1 MRIIIMT
8 YLIVIILVS
17 LSALFSGLTLGFFSL
32 NKDDLERKAELG
44 DKQAKKVFKIRKNG
58 NLLLC
63 TLLIGNVAVN
73 STLSIF
79 LGSIVSGFAAGLMA
93 TVLIVIFGE
102 IIPQASFSRYALILG
117 AKFAWLVRIFLLILF
132 PVCWPLA
139 WILDKILGDE
149 IPTVYSKHELMKIVE
164 EHENL
169 KESEVDKDE
178 GKIVKGALSFSDKIV
193 QDIMTPRTAIFA
205 LSIDQKLDSAAI
217 KKIFKSGHSRIPV
230 YEKKLDNVVGL
241 LYVKDLIL
249 RGNRKQDLSKIVH
262 NNVIFTDSK
271 KPLDS
276 LFNAF
281 KKTKNHLFIVLDEHS
296 MVSGLVTIE
305 DVLEEIIGS
314 EIIDEYDQH
323 EDLRKVARD
332 KMKKKNIKTV

>member
-1 MRIIIMT
+1 
-8 YLIVIILVS
+8 
-17 LSALFSGLTLGFFSL
+17 LGFFSL

-44 DKQAKKVFKIRKNG
+44 DDQARKVFKIRKRG

-79 LGSIVSGFAAGLMA
+79 LGSIASGFVAGIVA

-102 IIPQASFSRYALILG
+102 IIPQAAFSRYALITG
-117 AKFAWLVRIFLLILF
+117 AKLAWLVRIFIVIFFLI
-132 PVCWPLA
+132 CWPLA
-139 WILDKILGDE
+139 WALDKILGDE
-149 IPTVYSKHELMKIVE
+149 MPTVYSKHELIKIIE
-164 EHENL
+164 DHEDL
-169 KESEVDKDE
+169 KESEVDRDE
-178 GKIVKGALSFSDKIV
+178 ERIIKGALSFSNKIA
-193 QDIMTPRTAIFA
+193 QDIMTPRTEIFS
-205 LSIDQKLDSAAI
+205 LSIDQKLDQATI

-230 YEKKLDNVVGL
+230 YEEKFDNIIGL

-249 RGNRKQDLSKIVH
+249 SGNRKQNLSKIVH
-262 NNVIFTDSK
+262 EKVIFIENT

-281 KKTKNHLFIVLDEHS
+281 KKTKNHLFVVMDEHDV
-296 MVSGLVTIE
+296 VSGLVTIE
-305 DVLEEIIGS
+305 DVLEEIIGD
-314 EIIDEYDQH
+314 EIVDEYDQH

-332 KMKKKNIKTV
+332 KIRKKKRKTIQ